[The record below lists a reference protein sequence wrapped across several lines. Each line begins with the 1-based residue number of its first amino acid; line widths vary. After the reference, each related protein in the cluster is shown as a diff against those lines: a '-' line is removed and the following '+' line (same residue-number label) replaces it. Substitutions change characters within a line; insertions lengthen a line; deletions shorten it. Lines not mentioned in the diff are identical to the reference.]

1 MDPIINNDINTDK
14 YVNIETAFYFNHTWM
29 FFTVMI
35 TLLTAI
41 VVRIPMHRYIILME
55 MFISSVSSYIYYL
68 LGNKIRKNRENLED
82 VDWKGITVLRY
93 NGWVFTTPIMLIA
106 FLLFLS
112 NSTKVKLTIPIVCII
127 VLLDWFML
135 LLGYLGE
142 IGHIDRSIAFY
153 IGFAPLLVIFC
164 IIYQVFFTRT
174 FILFNAVLFVLFII
188 FWGLYGI
195 GYLLELE
202 PRNYLM
208 NILDLLSKSGFGL
221 LFAYYFLSHH
231 KW

>member
-1 MDPIINNDINTDK
+1 MDQSNNNINADK

-29 FFTVMI
+29 FFTVII

-41 VVRIPMHRYIILME
+41 IVRIPMHRYIILME
-55 MFISSVSSYIYYL
+55 TFISSVSTYIYYL

-112 NSTKVKLTIPIVCII
+112 NSTKVKLTIPIVITI
-127 VLLDWFML
+127 VLLDWLML

-142 IGHIDRSIAFY
+142 IGQIDRSIAFY
-153 IGFAPLLVIFC
+153 TGFAPLLVIFG

-174 FILFNAVLFVLFII
+174 FIFFNAVLFALFII
-188 FWGLYGI
+188 FWGLYGV
-195 GYLLELE
+195 GYMLELE

-221 LFAYYFLSHH
+221 LFAYYFLSVHN
-231 KW
+231 W